1 MAQNW
6 IFKRYGMTLTL
17 YLEIL
22 IKVTAHPLPTSP
34 VYVKYHSKNR
44 GKGRK
49 YTLWTK
55 ILKTWCDMTLTLVLE
70 NLFKVNANLSP
81 RYSMGEIG
89 QREYQ
94 GKRIYDPNKYFLHNS
109 NITITFETWF

>member
-1 MAQNW
+1 
-6 IFKRYGMTLTL
+6 MTLTL

-81 RYSMGEIG
+81 RYSMGEIAPRLDKG
-89 QREYQ
+89 NTKGREYMI
-94 GKRIYDPNKYFLHNS
+94 RT
-109 NITITFETWF
+109 NIFYIILILP

>member
-1 MAQNW
+1 
-6 IFKRYGMTLTL
+6 
-17 YLEIL
+17 
-22 IKVTAHPLPTSP
+22 
-34 VYVKYHSKNR
+34 
-44 GKGRK
+44 
-49 YTLWTK
+49 
-55 ILKTWCDMTLTLVLE
+55 MTLTLVLE

>member
-1 MAQNW
+1 MVQNW

-70 NLFKVNANLSP
+70 NLFKVKVQLGTLWVKYKPDWTKGIP
-81 RYSMGEIG
+81 RE
-89 QREYQ
+89 E
-94 GKRIYDPNKYFLHNS
+94 
-109 NITITFETWF
+109 NI